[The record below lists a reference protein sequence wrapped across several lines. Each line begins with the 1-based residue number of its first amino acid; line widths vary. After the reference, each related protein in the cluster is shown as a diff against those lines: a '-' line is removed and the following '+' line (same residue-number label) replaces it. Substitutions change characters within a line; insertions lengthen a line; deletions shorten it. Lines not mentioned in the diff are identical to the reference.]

1 MKKNLLRI
9 LLFCSILTTLGYIM
23 DGDPKEPNMA
33 MRFVEFFAMLATT
46 FTLISIVYYVTAF
59 TFKKVRRVNV

>member
-23 DGDPKEPNMA
+23 DGDPKELNMV

-46 FTLISIVYYVTAF
+46 FILISIVYYVTAF
-59 TFKKVRRVNV
+59 TFKKVRRVSV